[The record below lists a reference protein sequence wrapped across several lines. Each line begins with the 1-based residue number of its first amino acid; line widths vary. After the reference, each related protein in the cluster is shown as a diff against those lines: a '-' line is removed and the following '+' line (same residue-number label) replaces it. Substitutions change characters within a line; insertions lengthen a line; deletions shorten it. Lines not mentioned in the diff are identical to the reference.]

1 MRKLSVLVN
10 DFLNIFQTLSKLQR
24 KVFKYLHWF
33 SKKWRNV
40 FPCIKRM
47 AEALECSESSIK
59 RATSYFHKLGWICK
73 VKRSYRSNLYF
84 MDDGLIRLNIE
95 DKNIFLKD
103 PVNAPQND
111 LVLTAPIKEK
121 NISTSSEV
129 QVYKNPQKVAQ
140 KNRNIPEFVQIPEI
154 SRTDQQR
161 LANAFNE
168 YELVKAVEEYR
179 WYKSKGNKIMSA
191 IGVIWSA
198 AKRFS
203 CM

>member
-1 MRKLSVLVN
+1 
-10 DFLNIFQTLSKLQR
+10 
-24 KVFKYLHWF
+24 
-33 SKKWRNV
+33 
-40 FPCIKRM
+40 
-47 AEALECSESSIK
+47 
-59 RATSYFHKLGWICK
+59 
-73 VKRSYRSNLYF
+73 